1 VLYQQQQQPSLYHCC
16 HLLPLH
22 LLRHLHHSKTRCH
35 STQLRLWLLLVL
47 ALLRVEPLL
56 YHPMMPLLQ
65 QHQQLPLAAL
75 DQLWL
80 HPHRST
86 QHQM

>member
-1 VLYQQQQQPSLYHCC
+1 
-16 HLLPLH
+16 
-22 LLRHLHHSKTRCH
+22 
-35 STQLRLWLLLVL
+35 LWLLLVL

-65 QHQQLPLAAL
+65 QHQQLPQLLLAVL